1 MPWINRIERKE
12 TVEGRKERRGKYKYK
27 GGGEREEKRREKK
40 TISGQDGGME
50 LNHKL

>member
-1 MPWINRIERKE
+1 MENIKI
-12 TVEGRKERRGKYKYK
+12 RG